1 MAAVKTDYYEVLGVP
16 RDADEETIRSA
27 FHARARDC
35 HPDVA
40 DSPEDNQRFRELA
53 EAYGVL
59 SKPAARL
66 LYDRYGYRGR
76 GNQGFDEDLWD
87 ARETAPRGDDLH
99 LQIELRFA
107 DAKRGTRRM
116 VLYEAPTACDVCGG
130 SGMIGEPDP
139 DCSECNGTG
148 HLREVSHLH
157 VARILQIETCP
168 TCGVEPC
175 DECEGTGLVEDER
188 RVRVR
193 IPPGVED
200 GSQLRVSGEGGDG
213 GPDGVPGDL
222 LIDIAVQPAPPDTDF
237 VRYLAL
243 AGMLAA
249 VALLVA
255 YLLFS

>member
-1 MAAVKTDYYEVLGVP
+1 MPT
-16 RDADEETIRSA
+16 RRRSA
-27 FHARARDC
+27 RRFTRARATAILTSPIPPRTTGASTSSQR
-35 HPDVA
+35 PTA
-40 DSPEDNQRFRELA
+40 FSRRPRQDSSMTGTA
-53 EAYGVL
+53 IG
-59 SKPAARL
+59 
-66 LYDRYGYRGR
+66 
-76 GNQGFDEDLWD
+76 D
-87 ARETAPRGDDLH
+87 ARERAPRGDDLH
-99 LQIELRFA
+99 LRIELRFA

-139 DCSECNGTG
+139 DCPECDRTG
-148 HLREVSHLH
+148 RLLEAHLH
-157 VARILQIETCP
+157 VARLMRIETCP

-175 DECEGTGLVEDER
+175 DECEGTGLVEAER

-213 GPDGVPGDL
+213 GPGGVPGDL
-222 LIDIAVQPAPPDTDF
+222 LIDIAVQPAPPATDF

>member
-16 RDADEETIRSA
+16 RDADEETIRKA

-35 HPDVA
+35 HPDVS
-40 DSPEDNQRFRELA
+40 DSPEDHRRFHELA

-59 SKPAARL
+59 SKAASRL

-87 ARETAPRGDDLH
+87 ARERAPRGDDLH
-99 LQIELRFA
+99 LRIELRFA

-139 DCSECNGTG
+139 DC
-148 HLREVSHLH
+148 
-157 VARILQIETCP
+157 P
-168 TCGVEPC
+168 
-175 DECEGTGLVEDER
+175 ECEGTGLVEAER

-213 GPDGVPGDL
+213 GPGGVPGDL
-222 LIDIAVQPAPPDTDF
+222 LIDIAVQPAPPATDF

-243 AGMLAA
+243 AGMLA
-249 VALLVA
+249 
-255 YLLFS
+255 